1 MVMRAPR
8 QFRLLT
14 LLAVIAV
21 AALAA
26 GGARV
31 WYETKIAPQR
41 ADEAALATAEM
52 RGVVT
57 RRSDAAL
64 AWSGGGRRAVHLW
77 FDEAE
82 DFDAAAA
89 RLDELTAVESVQVL
103 GRQLMPHAEAFQRDG
118 SDPVIDAW
126 RRHPALREVMVDA
139 SVRGAPLGEA
149 VELYD
154 RDDLATLQAAL
165 PELKIVWME
174 VH

>member
-1 MVMRAPR
+1 M
-8 QFRLLT
+8 T

-21 AALAA
+21 AAITA

-31 WYETKIAPQR
+31 WYEVRIAPQR
-41 ADEAALATAEM
+41 ADEAALAGPEM
-52 RGVVT
+52 RGVVA
-57 RRSDAAL
+57 RRSAAS
-64 AWSGGGRRAVHLW
+64 AWSGGRRAIHLW

-82 DFDAAAA
+82 DFGAGAA
-89 RLDELTAVESVQVL
+89 RLGELTAVASVQVL
-103 GRQLMPHAEAFQRDG
+103 ARQIMPHAEAFRRDG
-118 SDPVIDAW
+118 RDVVVDAW
-126 RRHPALREVMVDA
+126 RRHPALREVLVDA

-165 PELKIVWME
+165 PGVEIVWME

>member
-1 MVMRAPR
+1 M
-8 QFRLLT
+8 T
-14 LLAVIAV
+14 LLGAIAV

-26 GGARV
+26 GGVRV
-31 WYETKIAPQR
+31 WYEIRIAPQR

-52 RGVVT
+52 RGIVT
-57 RRSDAAL
+57 RRSEAS
-64 AWSGGGRRAVHLW
+64 AWSGGRRAVHLW

-82 DFDAAAA
+82 DFDAGATRLGELAAVA
-89 RLDELTAVESVQVL
+89 SVQVL
-103 GRQLMPHAEAFQRDG
+103 ARQIMPHAEAFRRDG
-118 SDPVIDAW
+118 RDAVIDAW
-126 RRHPALREVMVDA
+126 RGHPALRELLVDA